1 MKSRILAT
9 GALALVLSMSKGQVT
24 TWNLL
29 GNSGLASGHFLGTQ
43 GSQPLKIRT
52 NNIDR
57 MIVTSSGQVGIG
69 TTGPLAML
77 HAAGDIV
84 FGVNA
89 NEQRWRLIAE
99 GANDGKLTIAPDNAG
114 SADLGSA
121 FVMKSDNA
129 TYVFGNELTSQN
141 TVIGKSNSLLTNN
154 NTISGTT
161 FLGFNI
167 QRHTQTGSWYTK
179 AGAGGGIMWGNQQ
192 GSILFAPIPG
202 NATSPDIWYSSQQI
216 VDKKT
221 MEVKWNAGLNL
232 GQVVIGPQTIT
243 SGTHVDFRLS
253 VDGKVLAKE
262 IYVTASNWAD
272 YVFDNNYK
280 LKPLSEVEAFVK
292 ANHHLPNIPSA
303 KEISEKGNNM
313 ADTDRLLLEKIEE
326 LTLYI
331 IAQEKRIKELEEK
344 GNQ

>member
-1 MKSRILAT
+1 MKKVVLIAGTFLLASSFMKSQT
-9 GALALVLSMSKGQVT
+9 T

-29 GNSGLASGHFLGTQ
+29 GNSGLSPGHFLGTTGTQ
-43 GSQPLKIRT
+43 ALKFRT

-57 MIVTSSGQVGIG
+57 MVISSTGQVGIG
-69 TTGPLAML
+69 TASPLAML
-77 HAAGDIV
+77 HAAGDVV
-84 FGVNA
+84 FGANA

-99 GANDGKLTIAPDNAG
+99 QANDGKLTIAPDNAG

-141 TVIGKSNSLLTNN
+141 TVIGKSNNLMTNN
-154 NTISGTT
+154 NTVSGTT
-161 FLGFNI
+161 FLAFNL
-167 QRHTQTGSWYTK
+167 QRNTPTGSWYTK

-303 KEISEKGNNM
+303 KEISERGNNM
-313 ADTDRLLLEKIEE
+313 GDTDRLLLEKIEE

-331 IAQEKRIKELEEK
+331 IAQEKRIKELEK
-344 GNQ
+344 TTSR